1 MSNYLYSSN
10 AVDSLIAY
18 INDVKPFHSKL
29 SEIVEEY
36 QFYENLNVSIDDKTH
51 FTRAKFAGIWDN
63 ESYSNGLYAQRLPL
77 PFIKQAKTS
86 KHWNNNYEIN
96 PSNIDT
102 QIAGLT
108 TAYYLKHNVGV
119 RKVVKNGIG
128 QIEGIDFHVSHG
140 AHTIKLNGQDQ
151 TCVENI
157 LEGQVFP
164 SSTALLYTDVKDR
177 NGRVTNIVPNLDATD
192 YEEWT
197 VECIQTTQN
206 NSGDSISYDHDQTVS
221 SPNWHIQHG
230 LNSFDLF
237 TQVYLET
244 PQGLSPISPK
254 QLEFVDSNTM
264 NVKFSASRT
273 GKVKIIRYID
283 SSQTFS
289 TEVVVPSDVWEIEHK
304 LGSRNLIFSAKMD
317 LNGALEQINPNSIE
331 FVDDNTVRISFSTPK
346 IGRISIGKT
355 DSYTTAVFE
364 QLSPV
369 KNWVFENT
377 LRSSLGIFTAY
388 DDAGNIVFPKN
399 ITINSTLI
407 FVEFSRPVAGKLLFV
422 RLFAAGN
429 EGTLFS
435 VSGSESGLIGYAKLG
450 ITFNSDKISLRVEPQ
465 SDESVFALG
474 EKYVLTP
481 FHTFTS
487 HKNFV
492 GTEEWSIIKV
502 NPIAFD
508 RRPRFSKAGSAVISN
523 FIINSAAIRPQ
534 TVTMKFNNGSFDISN
549 SLGEIVGN
557 VAIGATFAN
566 SEYAFHISSG
576 TIAPVNGDYFEV
588 EILNPDPYI
597 ENLDLTNGYD
607 IDITDA
613 SYVDP
618 FNPYLSNNLARPEVT
633 SVYPDGRVVS
643 YDLTEY
649 DDRLINFNM
658 TSLNLQVK
666 SKGIATSYWEL
677 KFNGTEF
684 VVTQYDSYNTR
695 NIIGSF
701 PNAQLDVPY
710 DNGEIAFTIN
720 SSVVFLKNDVF
731 IFNVQNP
738 EPSFDANDLFLISD
752 RFGAINLYPKSFIYT
767 PTQLWTI
774 EINGDGSF
782 SVQGNTI
789 GQTAPGNVSQSYDN
803 GFIHFTLHQSET
815 VPLSAGDKFFV
826 RVKSEKPSFL
836 VHGSL
841 TGFTKPLTLGKWYWN
856 GKIGLK
862 LDVPQ
867 IKIEGYTSDEEN
879 VISDKKLTYL
889 LGLSSLESVI
899 LDSNLR
905 TITFNRPPRYD
916 AKTDVYQCE
925 IVPEVY
931 KNSQYFKVSS
941 SHFGV
946 RRGAKVGQRY
956 IDDMRVEQSRN
967 LGYSMHDGVVD
978 FTIDDKGVA
987 FESGYKFHFEIVSN
1001 WPKLFH
1007 GNDLIIFT
1015 NPIAVDAALAVE
1027 REAVDK
1033 IYFKTNSKRAILGVN
1048 PADTNNQWF
1057 PTYTAPAIPFSD
1069 ENDSIDVFASI
1080 SDTKIG
1086 TISNTGGATPQ
1097 YHFIIDEEFFSS
1109 FLPFNT
1115 LLASKVIQNEQE
1127 NSIVKARITEKL
1139 KVSDLHTIAYR
1150 HFFVTNENGELELDP
1165 VKADYYQ
1172 RRLTSE
1178 FDFKYLPITSAIG
1191 DFYASKELLTRPD
1204 GSTYYVPRASELVNV
1219 RISESLKITIDSH
1232 APWFHD
1238 FINVV
1243 IDDKTFRGFF
1253 SGYDT
1258 NPFDIEANGYDDS
1271 DSVQFQTFNA
1281 SAGGIGYLVQD
1292 PGHRNPAASKI
1303 GEVVTLYTRL
1313 VDDVIGWAEPYGING
1328 LPAIDAEGWN
1338 NADVIDGVLPV
1349 DAEGWDAAVFNIDYN
1364 ITPVTSTVY
1373 PYDLTAI
1380 VSKLT
1385 IPMIG
1390 TELYGTPYTN
1400 APCALVN
1407 VNRLTAS
1414 VTVMKRGL
1422 NVSSVIMYS
1431 DLATLTQ
1438 IPITVTENTS
1448 DYIKFDL
1455 ITPSIGK
1462 IVIF

>member
-1 MSNYLYSSN
+1 MMSNYLYSSN

-51 FTRAKFAGIWDN
+51 FTRTKFAGIWDN

-140 AHTIKLNGQDQ
+140 AHTVKLNGQDQ

-157 LEGQVFP
+157 LEGQAFP
-164 SSTALLYTDVKDR
+164 SSTALLYKDVEDR
-177 NGRVTNIVPNLDATD
+177 NGRVTNIVPNLDAVD

-206 NSGDSISYDHDQTVS
+206 NSGTSISYDHDQTVS

-289 TEVVVPSDVWEIEHK
+289 TEVVVPSDVWEIEHN

-331 FVDDNTVRISFSTPK
+331 FVDDNTVRFLFSTPK

-355 DSYTTAVFE
+355 DSYNTAVFE
-364 QLSPV
+364 QLSPA
-369 KNWVFENT
+369 KNWVFDNT
-377 LRSSLGIFTAY
+377 LRSALGIFTAY

-435 VSGSESGLIGYAKLG
+435 VTGSESGLIGYAKLG
-450 ITFNSDKISLRVEPQ
+450 TTFNSDKISLRVEPQ

-481 FHTFTS
+481 FNTFTS

-534 TVTMKFNNGSFDISN
+534 TVTMMFDNGSFNISN
-549 SLGEIVGN
+549 SLGETIGT
-557 VAIGATFAN
+557 VAIGTTFAN
-566 SEYAFHISSG
+566 SEYTFHISSG
-576 TIAPVNGDYFEV
+576 TIAPVNGDYFEI

-649 DDRLINFNM
+649 DDRLINFDM

-666 SKGIATSYWEL
+666 NKGAATSYWEL

-701 PNAQLDVPY
+701 QNAQLDVPY

-720 SSVVFLKNDVF
+720 SSVSFLKNDVF

-738 EPSFDANDLFLISD
+738 DPSFDANDLFLISN

-815 VPLSAGDKFFV
+815 VPFSAGDKFFV

-867 IKIEGYTSDEEN
+867 IKIEEF
-879 VISDKKLTYL
+879 ISNTPEGKSTRLRGVT
-889 LGLSSLESVI
+889 SLEPI
-899 LDSNLR
+899 TLDGSNR
-905 TITFNRPPRYD
+905 TITFNKPPRYD

-941 SHFGV
+941 STFGV

-967 LGYSMHDGVVD
+967 LGYSMHDGIVD
-978 FTIDDKGVA
+978 FTIDDNGIA
-987 FESGYKFHFEIVSN
+987 FEQGYKFHFEIVSN

-1015 NPIAVDAALAVE
+1015 NQVAADAALTVE

-1048 PADTNNQWF
+1048 PTDTSNQWF
-1057 PTYTAPAIPFSD
+1057 PTYTAPAVPFSD

-1086 TISNTGGATPQ
+1086 TITNTGGATPQ
-1097 YHFIIDEEFFSS
+1097 YHFTIDEEFFNS

-1127 NSIVKARITEKL
+1127 NAIVKARITENL
-1139 KVSDLHTIAYR
+1139 KVSDLLR
-1150 HFFVTNENGELELDP
+1150 MSDN
-1165 VKADYYQ
+1165 
-1172 RRLTSE
+1172 
-1178 FDFKYLPITSAIG
+1178 
-1191 DFYASKELLTRPD
+1191 
-1204 GSTYYVPRASELVNV
+1204 VNV
-1219 RISESLKITIDSH
+1219 VINEQFKITIDSH

-1271 DSVQFQTFNA
+1271 TSVQFESFNA
-1281 SAGGIGYLVQD
+1281 SAGGIGYLVQG
-1292 PGHRNPAASKI
+1292 PGQRNPAASKI
-1303 GEVVTLYTRL
+1303 GEAVTLYTRI
-1313 VDDVIGWAEPYGING
+1313 VDDAIGWAEPYGVDG

-1338 NADVIDGVLPV
+1338 NADVIDGVPPV

-1364 ITPVTSTVY
+1364 ITPATSIVY
-1373 PYDLTAI
+1373 PYNLTAI
-1380 VSKLT
+1380 VSKLS
-1385 IPMIG
+1385 IPMVG

-1400 APCALVN
+1400 VPCSLVN
-1407 VNRLTAS
+1407 VNRLIAS

-1438 IPITVTENTS
+1438 IPITITENTS

>member
-108 TAYYLKHNVGV
+108 TAYYLKHNIGV

-304 LGSRNLIFSAKMD
+304 LGSRNLIFSTKMD

-369 KNWVFENT
+369 KNWVFET
-377 LRSSLGIFTAY
+377 ALRSSLGIFTAY

-566 SEYAFHISSG
+566 SEYTFHISSG

-649 DDRLINFNM
+649 DDRLINFDM

-666 SKGIATSYWEL
+666 SKGISTSYWEL

-941 SHFGV
+941 STFGV

-967 LGYSMHDGVVD
+967 LGYSMHDGIVD
-978 FTIDDKGVA
+978 FTIDSKGIA
-987 FESGYKFHFEIVSN
+987 FEPGYKFHFEIVSN

-1015 NPIAVDAALAVE
+1015 NQVEADAALAVE

-1048 PADTNNQWF
+1048 PTDTSNQWF
-1057 PTYTAPAIPFSD
+1057 PTYTAPAVPFSD

-1086 TISNTGGATPQ
+1086 TITNTGGATPQ
-1097 YHFIIDEEFFSS
+1097 YHFTIDEEFFTS

-1127 NSIVKARITEKL
+1127 NAIVKARITENL
-1139 KVSDLHTIAYR
+1139 KVSDLLR
-1150 HFFVTNENGELELDP
+1150 MSDN
-1165 VKADYYQ
+1165 
-1172 RRLTSE
+1172 
-1178 FDFKYLPITSAIG
+1178 
-1191 DFYASKELLTRPD
+1191 
-1204 GSTYYVPRASELVNV
+1204 VNV
-1219 RISESLKITIDSH
+1219 VINEQFKITIDSH

-1281 SAGGIGYLVQD
+1281 SAGGIGYLVKG
-1292 PGHRNPAASKI
+1292 PGQRNPAASKI
-1303 GEVVTLYTRL
+1303 GEAVALYTRL
-1313 VDDVIGWAEPYGING
+1313 VDDAIGWAEPYGIDG

-1338 NADVIDGVLPV
+1338 NADVINGVPQV

-1364 ITPVTSTVY
+1364 ITPATSTVY
-1373 PYDLTAI
+1373 PYNLTAI
-1380 VSKLT
+1380 VSKLS

-1400 APCALVN
+1400 VPCALVN

-1422 NVSSVIMYS
+1422 NASSVIMYS

-1438 IPITVTENTS
+1438 IPITITESTS

>member
-77 PFIKQAKTS
+77 PFIKQTKTS

-102 QIAGLT
+102 QIAGLS

-128 QIEGIDFHVSHG
+128 QVEGIDFHVSHG

-151 TCVENI
+151 NCVENI

-164 SSTALLYTDVKDR
+164 SSTALLYKDVEDH
-177 NGRVTNIVPNLDATD
+177 NGRVTNIVPNLDAVD

-206 NSGDSISYDHDQTVS
+206 NSGTSISYDHDQTVS

-289 TEVVVPSDVWEIEHK
+289 TEIVTPSDVWEIEHK

-317 LNGALEQINPNSIE
+317 LNGVLEQINPNSIE
-331 FVDDNTVRISFSTPK
+331 FVDDNNVRISFSTPK

-355 DSYTTAVFE
+355 DSYTTAVFN
-364 QLSPV
+364 QPV
-369 KNWVFENT
+369 AANSWSFDNT
-377 LRSSLGIFTAY
+377 LRSALGIFTAY

-399 ITINSTLI
+399 ITINNTLI

-450 ITFNSDKISLRVEPQ
+450 TTFNSDKISLRVEPQ

-487 HKNFV
+487 HKSFV

-534 TVTMKFNNGSFDISN
+534 TVTMMFNNGAFDISN
-549 SLGEIVGN
+549 SFGETIGT
-557 VAIGATFAN
+557 VAIGTTFAN
-566 SEYAFHISSG
+566 SEYTFHIASG
-576 TIAPVNGDYFEV
+576 TMAPVNGDYFEV

-618 FNPYLSNNLARPEVT
+618 FNPYVSSNLSRPEVT

-649 DDRLINFNM
+649 DDRLINFDM
-658 TSLNLQVK
+658 TSLNLRVK
-666 SKGIATSYWEL
+666 NKGITTSYWEL

-731 IFNVQNP
+731 IFTVQNP
-738 EPSFDANDLFLISD
+738 EPSFDANDLFLISN

-782 SVQGNTI
+782 SVQGNTL

-815 VPLSAGDKFFV
+815 VPFSAGDKFFV

-836 VHGSL
+836 VHGSI

-862 LDVPQ
+862 LDIPQ
-867 IKIEGYTSDEEN
+867 IKIEEF
-879 VISDKKLTYL
+879 ISNTPEGKSTRLR
-889 LGLSSLESVI
+889 GVNSLEPI
-899 LDSNLR
+899 TLDSSNR

-931 KNSQYFKVSS
+931 KSSQYFKVSS

-1015 NPIAVDAALAVE
+1015 NPIAVDASLAVE

-1048 PADTNNQWF
+1048 PADANNQWF
-1057 PTYTAPAIPFSD
+1057 PTYTAPATPFSD

-1086 TISNTGGATPQ
+1086 TITNTGGATPQ
-1097 YHFIIDEEFFSS
+1097 YHFTIDEEFFNS

-1127 NSIVKARITEKL
+1127 NAIVKARITEKL
-1139 KVSDLHTIAYR
+1139 KVSDL
-1150 HFFVTNENGELELDP
+1150 L
-1165 VKADYYQ
+1165 
-1172 RRLTSE
+1172 RLS
-1178 FDFKYLPITSAIG
+1178 DN
-1191 DFYASKELLTRPD
+1191 
-1204 GSTYYVPRASELVNV
+1204 VNV
-1219 RISESLKITIDSH
+1219 NVDDQIKITIDSH

-1281 SAGGIGYLVQD
+1281 SAGGIGYLVQG
-1292 PGHRNPAASKI
+1292 PGQRNPAASKI
-1303 GEVVTLYTRL
+1303 GEAVTLYTRL
-1313 VDDVIGWAEPYGING
+1313 VDDAIGWAEPYGVDG

-1338 NADVIDGVLPV
+1338 NADVIDGVPPL

-1364 ITPVTSTVY
+1364 ITPATSTVY
-1373 PYDLTAI
+1373 PYNLTAI

-1400 APCALVN
+1400 VPCALVN

-1422 NVSSVIMYS
+1422 NASSVIMYS

-1438 IPITVTENTS
+1438 IPIAVTENTS